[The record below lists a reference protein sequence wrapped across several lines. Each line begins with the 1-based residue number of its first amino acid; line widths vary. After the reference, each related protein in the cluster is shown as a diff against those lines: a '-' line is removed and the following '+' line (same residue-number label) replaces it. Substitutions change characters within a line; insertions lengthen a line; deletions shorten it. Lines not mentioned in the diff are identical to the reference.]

1 MISCAE
7 FHRPAVAIV
16 ENVPEFLSW
25 VLYPAW
31 SAAMRALGYSLA
43 DRNIRLPEAR
53 KLIEAALRLS
63 PDDSFIVDSMGWV
76 LFRMG
81 ELSEAV
87 VYLRRAYAGRPDAE
101 IATHLGEVLWVMG
114 ERDEARKLLREAE
127 QKSPGNE
134 TLQNTL
140 KRLKP

>member
-1 MISCAE
+1 
-7 FHRPAVAIV
+7 
-16 ENVPEFLSW
+16 
-25 VLYPAW
+25 
-31 SAAMRALGYSLA
+31 
-43 DRNIRLPEAR
+43 
-53 KLIEAALRLS
+53 
-63 PDDSFIVDSMGWV
+63 MGWV